1 MKVGDLVKHANI
13 VALGIVLK
21 TPLETNNGDCVV
33 QFLQMHVETN
43 KSFTLNCNPRILKVL
58 SESR

>member
-1 MKVGDLVKHANI
+1 VKIGDLVKHANI

-43 KSFTLNCNPRILKVL
+43 KTFTLNCSPRILKVL

>member
-1 MKVGDLVKHANI
+1 MQGGDLVKHPNI

-33 QFLQMHVETN
+33 QYLQMHVETN
-43 KSFTLNCNPRILKVL
+43 KSFTLNCNPRILEVI
-58 SESR
+58 SASR